1 MILFLLSLLNT
12 VYAGEIIIANNTR
25 ITYDFGSD
33 IKPYVANEIKLVS
46 DGFTTTFD
54 ANKFRLGFRYKIND
68 YIRIDPHLQIDNK
81 RKDNWV
87 FSPGPAMRIDLT
99 Y

>member
-1 MILFLLSLLNT
+1 MFLLLFSLLG
-12 VYAGEIIIANNTR
+12 VSYANELIVANNTR
-25 ITYDFGSD
+25 LTYDFGHE

-46 DGFTTTFD
+46 DGTNIVFD
-54 ANKFRLGFRYKIND
+54 TNKFRLGFRYKIND
-68 YIRIDPHLQIDNK
+68 YIRVDPHLFVDNK

-87 FSPGPAMRIDLT
+87 FSPGPAIRLDLT